1 MQIHGLGWTSK
12 YSPPPPQ
19 KKFFNYRLTKDT
31 TERTSIP
38 SFTRLCAP
46 YLLFKPK
53 RKVTPPSLCSVT
65 RHGVQLRMFI
75 FHLFS
80 HWESSPTRGLHQG
93 PKQIC
98 SRHRARYIPRW
109 STTTTTTTTTTT
121 SSLAGIRDGAS
132 PRGGSWQG
140 LICIYVCCV
149 RGRKTFCTPLQFRCC
164 ACVAMACTITKK
176 IDPYQPPAP
185 CWVSPVLCCLCVLRA
200 LCRATGIRQL
210 AVGSEVLVSGSVIVG
225 FLLQC

>member
-12 YSPPPPQ
+12 YSPPP
-19 KKFFNYRLTKDT
+19 KKKTSLTTDLRRIQLREHQYHHSRGYAPRISCLSQR
-31 TERTSIP
+31 ERSHP
-38 SFTRLCAP
+38 LLCAVSP
-46 YLLFKPK
+46 DTECNYGCLYF
-53 RKVTPPSLCSVT
+53 TFSVT
-65 RHGVQLRMFI
+65 G
-75 FHLFS
+75 
-80 HWESSPTRGLHQG
+80 SSPTRGLHQG

-109 STTTTTTTTTTT
+109 STTATTTT

-132 PRGGSWQG
+132 PRGGSWKG

-164 ACVAMACTITKK
+164 ACVAMACATTKK

-210 AVGSEVLVSGSVIVG
+210 AVGFEVLASGSVIVG